1 MNVYELLSLKVI
13 PEEISKSLYE
23 QREANAFHTPYKD
36 EIRLFSCI
44 KQGNLEMLIEQL
56 KTFMGS
62 GIVVGNMS
70 SSNIRQHQYMAVS
83 CITLATRYAIQGGLD
98 ETEAYNFSDDF
109 IRTVD
114 TIDTSAHIMEYVA
127 EKIIEL
133 TNLVAANS
141 KRLKYS
147 PYIRKCMSYINKNLH
162 NKISVSDLAEEC
174 GLSADYISHL
184 FKKEVGENLSSFILK
199 QKLEVSKTLLFEG
212 FDNNKICFTLG
223 FCSQSHFISA
233 FKKEYGITPR
243 EFVALNK

>member
-13 PEEISKSLYE
+13 PQEIADSIYE
-23 QREANAFHTPYKD
+23 QREANTFHTPYKD

-56 KTFMGS
+56 KSFMGS

-70 SSNIRQHQYMAVS
+70 SDNTRQHKYMAVS
-83 CITLATRYAIQGGLD
+83 SITLATRYAIQGGLNEAD
-98 ETEAYNFSDDF
+98 AYNFSDDF
-109 IRTVD
+109 IRTID
-114 TIDTSAHIMEYVA
+114 TIENPMHIMAYVS

-141 KRLKYS
+141 KKLKYS
-147 PYIRKCMSYINKNLH
+147 PHIRKCMAYINKNLH
-162 NKISVSDLAEEC
+162 RKITVKDLAEEC
-174 GLSADYISHL
+174 GLSEDYISHL

-199 QKLEVSKTLLFEG
+199 QKLELSKTFLFEG
-212 FDNNKICFTLG
+212 FDSSKISYTLG

-243 EFVALNK
+243 EFITLNK

>member
-1 MNVYELLSLKVI
+1 
-13 PEEISKSLYE
+13 
-23 QREANAFHTPYKD
+23 
-36 EIRLFSCI
+36 
-44 KQGNLEMLIEQL
+44 
-56 KTFMGS
+56 MGS